1 MPHLTAQ
8 TAAGRPGRRPATSH
22 EQIAQVGIRLFAERG
37 FDAVS
42 VDDIA
47 AAAGVGRRTLFRY
60 YPSKND
66 IVWGTFDEHLASWE
80 RWIAANTRALDL
92 LPAIRAAVVHFNDFD
107 EQVMPEHRVRM
118 ALILSNPALQ
128 AHATLRY
135 ERWRAVIARMIA
147 ARLKCPADDPRPTVL
162 AHLTLGAAISTY
174 EQWLRDPH
182 ADLIDL
188 MHRSFDILADPASIA
203 ASATTQSDDVR

>member
-1 MPHLTAQ
+1 
-8 TAAGRPGRRPATSH
+8 
-22 EQIAQVGIRLFAERG
+22 
-37 FDAVS
+37 
-42 VDDIA
+42 
-47 AAAGVGRRTLFRY
+47 
-60 YPSKND
+60 
-66 IVWGTFDEHLASWE
+66 
-80 RWIAANTRALDL
+80 
-92 LPAIRAAVVHFNDFD
+92 
-107 EQVMPEHRVRM
+107 
-118 ALILSNPALQ
+118 
-128 AHATLRY
+128 